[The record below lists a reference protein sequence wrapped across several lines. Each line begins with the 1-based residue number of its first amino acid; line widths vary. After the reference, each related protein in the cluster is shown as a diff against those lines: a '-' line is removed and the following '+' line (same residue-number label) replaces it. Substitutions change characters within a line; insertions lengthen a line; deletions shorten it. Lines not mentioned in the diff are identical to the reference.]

1 MASGLAPARRKD
13 YDPNRLTPHELAV
26 ANLVGQGMSNRQIAA
41 DIMVSIKTVQAH
53 LTKIYAKMGVA
64 SRAELAARIHQD
76 APPPDRPRT
85 PLTSAYPNRGVW
97 PTRTAELIFCTF
109 SP

>member
-26 ANLVGQGMSNRQIAA
+26 ANLVGKGMSNRQIAA
-41 DIMVSIKTVQAH
+41 EIMVSIKTVQAH
-53 LTKIYAKMGVA
+53 LTKIYAKVGVA

-76 APPPDRPRT
+76 GSPAPDPP
-85 PLTSAYPNRGVW
+85 
-97 PTRTAELIFCTF
+97 
-109 SP
+109 

>member
-1 MASGLAPARRKD
+1 MGAQPFLKRTERELLASGLAPARRKD

-53 LTKIYAKMGVA
+53 LTKIYAKMGVT
-64 SRAELAARIHQD
+64 SRAELAAQIHQGNRPD
-76 APPPDRPRT
+76 ADPAP
-85 PLTSAYPNRGVW
+85 
-97 PTRTAELIFCTF
+97 
-109 SP
+109 